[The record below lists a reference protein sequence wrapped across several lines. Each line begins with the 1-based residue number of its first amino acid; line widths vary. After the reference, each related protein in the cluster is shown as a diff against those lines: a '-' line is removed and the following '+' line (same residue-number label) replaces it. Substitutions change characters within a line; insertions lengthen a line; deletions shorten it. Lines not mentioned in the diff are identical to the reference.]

1 MGRRNGEHGR
11 TKWRNE
17 TRRGREWENLPVS
30 TINSAGALGSGP
42 TDAARCTER
51 AGARPRKKL
60 RLSKR
65 QADSDATECA
75 AMRCD
80 RWFISVSAGV
90 GRYPSPWQVP
100 SKAAGAGGWFAQLQ
114 WRMRYWAGVLEAAG
128 GAKSKK
134 TREGRPM
141 IACEMLDARKRGELL
156 LPCVRAVPAES
167 LKAAIELGRAGS
179 VKINA

>member
-1 MGRRNGEHGR
+1 MH
-11 TKWRNE
+11 
-17 TRRGREWENLPVS
+17 RE
-30 TINSAGALGSGP
+30 GGSEAKEK
-42 TDAARCTER
+42 AAAE
-51 AGARPRKKL
+51 
-60 RLSKR
+60 
-65 QADSDATECA
+65 QEADSDATECA

-128 GAKSKK
+128 GARSKK

-167 LKAAIELGRAGS
+167 LKAANELGRAGS